1 MKNLTKTLTVLA
13 VGLLSCG
20 LFCQQA
26 KAITGDIEFNG
37 AARASG
43 ASSALTTTITFK
55 NPGWKVIATDGD
67 YSAVTTGTAATFL
80 NFSFTGTG
88 TGATLIG
95 TVTPQWTFTFGGN
108 TYTFNLLTLTSG
120 TVLSGAMEFTGTGT
134 ASVNGGDFS
143 PATWG
148 LDGTAATGFTFRLA
162 SSSTSAVPDGGSAVA
177 LLGIALVGVEA
188 LRRKFKAC

>member
-26 KAITGDIEFNG
+26 KAITGDVEFTG
-37 AARASG
+37 TASASG
-43 ASSALTTTITFK
+43 ASGVGITTITFA
-55 NPGWKVIATDGD
+55 NPWFVVGTTGD
-67 YSAVTTGTAATFL
+67 YSVVPFGTSATFAG
-80 NFSFTGTG
+80 FSFTGTG

-108 TYTFNLLTLTSG
+108 TYTLNLLTLTSG

-188 LRRKFKAC
+188 LRRKFNAC